1 MSLIRSGTARFGL
14 LKIVNDTNH
23 VAEATARRNA
33 ANGYAGVGAD
43 SRVAAAQAPDAAT
56 YENGGNQALTPANIG
71 ASGVLENVANSVSS
85 SNMSAGA
92 KQAALQSKV
101 ILGRVIGAEQTKSGA
116 GTSHAY
122 DPGSGS
128 YATLPGSS
136 KGILALASG
145 AGASNEFDTGTSK
158 IGASATPSQAKGLVL
173 IRDGSN
179 NEILNNNG
187 DEVWAVLTD
196 EATEKLYFFTG
207 AFSSAATP
215 YTMDNSQVF
224 KAVYLQRFD
233 LDDVNEQSFVVPWMD
248 GQAAELAPG
257 QIGTA
262 ELAAGSVTNA
272 KLGADSV
279 DGSKMVDNSVDS
291 EHITAGAIDTT
302 HLSADVVDGSKM
314 VDNAVDS
321 EHITAGAIDTIHLSA
336 SAVTSAKADLTQAW
350 AHTGD
355 LQSKGR
361 IHEIVAKTG
370 AYTAATADDII
381 ECDASGGD
389 FTLTLYAASGN
400 AGRRL
405 IVKNAGASG
414 VVTLD
419 GNAAEQIDGNT
430 TEPVAPGMSRYIVVN
445 AAETGWLI
453 L

>member
-128 YATLPGSS
+128 YATLTGSS

-279 DGSKMVDNSVDS
+279 DGSKMVDN
-291 EHITAGAIDTT
+291 
-302 HLSADVVDGSKM
+302 
-314 VDNAVDS
+314 AVDS

>member
-71 ASGVLENVANSVSS
+71 ANGVLENVANSVSS

-128 YATLPGSS
+128 YATLTGSS

-279 DGSKMVDNSVDS
+279 DGSKMVDN
-291 EHITAGAIDTT
+291 
-302 HLSADVVDGSKM
+302 
-314 VDNAVDS
+314 AVDS

>member
-71 ASGVLENVANSVSS
+71 ANGVLENVANSVSS

-128 YATLPGSS
+128 YATLTGSS
-136 KGILALASG
+136 KGILALTSG

-291 EHITAGAIDTT
+291 EHITAGAIDT
-302 HLSADVVDGSKM
+302 
-314 VDNAVDS
+314 
-321 EHITAGAIDTIHLSA
+321 IHLSA